1 MKEFEN
7 EVQDLV
13 EANNEKQNNAENEV
27 SDDEIDE
34 ALNKARAK
42 AGDSLMKK
50 HQEMYLLK
58 SRNTKAIISEW
69 RKKDGPASAIYK
81 VKINLFNEEGTIP
94 YYKTLTDE
102 TIDEAADLFDKL
114 FSQDPEQTYISF
126 EKGNIHI
133 NGESP
138 EGIARKM
145 GNSMGLDINGIEN
158 GK

>member
-13 EANNEKQNNAENEV
+13 EADNKKQNNAENEV

-58 SRNTKAIISEW
+58 SRNTKAIIS
-69 RKKDGPASAIYK
+69 
-81 VKINLFNEEGTIP
+81 
-94 YYKTLTDE
+94 
-102 TIDEAADLFDKL
+102 
-114 FSQDPEQTYISF
+114 
-126 EKGNIHI
+126 
-133 NGESP
+133 
-138 EGIARKM
+138 
-145 GNSMGLDINGIEN
+145 
-158 GK
+158 